1 MFYQLLNLIQV
12 NPERR
17 QNQELPVQIFD
28 LLVQFGHRAQGT
40 GRRAQDAGHRAQGAE
55 HRAQGTGRRAQ
66 GTGHRAQSAGHRV
79 QGAGT
84 GLASRAS
91 LAGLASHLQ

>member
-28 LLVQFGHRAQGT
+28 LLVQFGHRAQG
-40 GRRAQDAGHRAQGAE
+40 
-55 HRAQGTGRRAQ
+55 
-66 GTGHRAQSAGHRV
+66 AGHRV
-79 QGAGT
+79 QR
-84 GLASRAS
+84 LV
-91 LAGLASHLQ
+91 LQVVQVLQVLQVTYNEAFDHTER

>member
-40 GRRAQDAGHRAQGAE
+40 G
-55 HRAQGTGRRAQ
+55 HRAQGTGRR
-66 GTGHRAQSAGHRV
+66 GRSSEHRAQSAG
-79 QGAGT
+79 QKNGT
-84 GLASRAS
+84 RRAVR
-91 LAGLASHLQ
+91 GN

>member
-40 GRRAQDAGHRAQGAE
+40 GHRAQGA
-55 HRAQGTGRRAQ
+55 
-66 GTGHRAQSAGHRV
+66 GHRAQSAGHRAQGTEHRAQGLVLQVV
-79 QGAGT
+79 QV
-84 GLASRAS
+84 
-91 LAGLASHLQ
+91 LQVLQVTYNEAFDHTER

>member
-40 GRRAQDAGHRAQGAE
+40 GHRAQGAGHRAQGA
-55 HRAQGTGRRAQ
+55 GRRAQ
-66 GTGHRAQSAGHRV
+66 GAERRAQGAGHRAQST
-79 QGAGT
+79 GT